1 MLYSPGWLTLMCS
14 LCRVHSI
21 KALLAYCTQPSS
33 ASTLLPN
40 ESVPLRPMP
49 HREVLEE
56 LQRLMPGADAVHT
69 LLSDPSWLLRVE
81 RGTRRLGEH
90 PE

>member
-1 MLYSPGWLTLMCS
+1 
-14 LCRVHSI
+14 
-21 KALLAYCTQPSS
+21 
-33 ASTLLPN
+33 
-40 ESVPLRPMP
+40 MP